1 MATMNVSLPESMK
14 EWVDAQANTGR
25 YANASDYIRHL
36 IRLDQERTDKIAVM
50 QRLIDAGLESGIGDR
65 SPEALFEAALARAPQ
80 GD

>member
-1 MATMNVSLPESMK
+1 MATMNVSLPEPMK

-25 YANASDYIRHL
+25 YANVSDYIRHL

-50 QRLIDAGLESGIGDR
+50 QRLIDAGLASGIGDR
-65 SPEALFEAALARAPQ
+65 SPEALFDAALARVPQ

>member
-1 MATMNVSLPESMK
+1 MATMNVSLPEPMK

-50 QRLIDAGLESGIGDR
+50 QRLIDAGLASGIGDR
-65 SPEALFEAALARAPQ
+65 SPEALFEAALVRVPQ